1 MDFEAAPE
9 IVEAFRERLSL
20 PVFGYGRLPDEW
32 YDAYINWWKKR
43 HRFDMKRDSLLFC
56 SGVVPGITSVIRHFT
71 APGDEIIMLTPTYNH
86 FYQCIEGNGRR
97 VLEVELDYSG
107 CQYRVNFDR
116 LEHALAES
124 GAKLMILCNPQNP
137 TGTVWNKEDLNRIGE
152 LCAEHHT
159 VVISDE
165 IHCDII
171 TPGKEYVPFAS
182 VSEACR
188 ENSITFIAPT
198 KAFNLAGLQ
207 TAAAYTENSSLKKR
221 VRSAIERDELS
232 MPNSFAVTVVVAAFT
247 KGEAWLAELNEYIYE
262 NKMIVRDFLKSELP
276 QIRLVRGDGT
286 YLLWLDCSSLDM
298 DSRKLVSAIRK
309 TTGLFL
315 MPGSDYGKGGRDFLR
330 MNIACPKSVLKDGLE
345 RLKKAVLYIH
355 GKSGSAYDEGN
366 DLNELLI
373 LLDKE
378 SE

>member
-137 TGTVWNKEDLNRIGE
+137 TGTVLNKEDLNRIGE